1 VVGNVRHTGL
11 EQAPAPE
18 LYISHRQGPPVAPF
32 LTVRTAGDP
41 AALAE
46 SLRADLRAFDRA
58 LAFYDVRTM
67 LDVRAASVAP
77 RRFVLLLVSTFGLLA
92 LVLAAVGVY
101 GIMALIVGE
110 RTREVGVR
118 LALGAAPRTVLR
130 MMLAYATR
138 LAALGAAIGLGAA
151 WLLTPLLESQ
161 LYGVRPSD
169 PMTFVAVPLLLIGVA
184 GIAAFGPARRA
195 MRVDPVQAMRYE

>member
-1 VVGNVRHTGL
+1 
-11 EQAPAPE
+11 
-18 LYISHRQGPPVAPF
+18 
-32 LTVRTAGDP
+32 
-41 AALAE
+41 
-46 SLRADLRAFDRA
+46 
-58 LAFYDVRTM
+58 
-67 LDVRAASVAP
+67 
-77 RRFVLLLVSTFGLLA
+77 
-92 LVLAAVGVY
+92 
-101 GIMALIVGE
+101 
-110 RTREVGVR
+110 
-118 LALGAAPRTVLR
+118 LR